1 MDKNKAGL
9 MLKGGIEKICRSER
23 FKKMIIIIGFTGIG
37 LIFISTLV
45 NHKSPQ
51 SPSTAV
57 TSEMQDCA
65 DEYRQQLEQSLAD
78 IISKVDGAGKTQV
91 FLTMES
97 SAEVVYAADEK
108 QSNEHKSDNGTSENE
123 TVTETNYIT
132 IKLSDGTQQAV
143 KLKELEPQVRGVIVV
158 CEGGNDSIVQE
169 NIMRAVKTVFNI
181 SSTKVCILKSSD

>member
-1 MDKNKAGL
+1 MDKNKVGL
-9 MLKGGIEKICRSER
+9 MLKGGIERICRSER

-37 LIFISTLV
+37 LIFISTIV

-51 SPSTAV
+51 KSTTAV
-57 TSEMQDCA
+57 VSEIESCA
-65 DEYRQQLEQSLAD
+65 DEYRRQLEQSLAD
-78 IISKVDGAGKTQV
+78 IISKVDGAGETQV

-97 SAEVVYAADEK
+97 SAEVVYATDEK

-158 CEGGNDSIVQE
+158 CEGGNDSVVQE
-169 NIMRAVKTVFNI
+169 NIMRAVKTAFNI